1 MPSVVRVARRQLA
14 GEDEYSRSK
23 RAPSVG
29 LPPSP
34 VCWFTIRPPSG
45 GLRRA
50 SQSTPLRPLCVCPR
64 SPFPQG
70 ILQHGQLREVHR
82 LVAHGARSSLR
93 LHREPER
100 RRVARPSTAR
110 TRRPLLQTHPLPA
123 RDAHGDIRLARVAC
137 HLRLRSSRPA
147 VRTRGRP
154 SSASDLSG
162 LRTTLSIFRRYGSAI
177 CERSSGEPTSFCA
190 NSSAVRFM
198 PARTHSM
205 TVEVR
210 MGTTCAGNLEMFRET
225 RAKSRAA
232 PS

>member
-1 MPSVVRVARRQLA
+1 MGHDPPSDSTVSLNADALHGHRQL
-14 GEDEYSRSK
+14 G
-23 RAPSVG
+23 
-29 LPPSP
+29 
-34 VCWFTIRPPSG
+34 
-45 GLRRA
+45 
-50 SQSTPLRPLCVCPR
+50 
-64 SPFPQG
+64 
-70 ILQHGQLREVHR
+70 H
-82 LVAHGARSSLR
+82 VAHSSR
-93 LHREPER
+93 
-100 RRVARPSTAR
+100 R
-110 TRRPLLQTHPLPA
+110 TRFPLAMHMGISALHASHVISVSGPLAPQCGHA
-123 RDAHGDIRLARVAC
+123 DV
-137 HLRLRSSRPA
+137 
-147 VRTRGRP
+147 P